1 MVWDKISL
9 EVDGAWRCFAINTM
23 HFNSQY
29 PTTWKVCKVL
39 AARPADTHTDWSY
52 GFSAVPQHPRAGR
65 GEGFVLRY
73 LRGMAE
79 IKLNYSEN
87 LLGEILSLM
96 WQIWLIALKVT

>member
-1 MVWDKISL
+1 MEHGDALHLTRCISIPSIPRH
-9 EVDGAWRCFAINTM
+9 GKFAKCWHYVPLT
-23 HFNSQY
+23 H
-29 PTTWKVCKVL
+29 
-39 AARPADTHTDWSY
+39 THTDWSC
-52 GFSAVPQHPRAGR
+52 GFSADPQHPRAGR